1 MAEAIVNARAGDRW
15 RASSA
20 GTRPAG
26 FVHPL
31 ALRALLEVGIIAAGL
46 RSKPVDEF
54 RDAELDIVV
63 TVCDQASEE
72 CPLWLGKGRKL
83 HRGFPDPSLA
93 RGNEAEVMAVFRSVR
108 DSMEKQILALLKENE
123 VDTG

>member
-1 MAEAIVNARAGDRW
+1 MNARAGDEW
-15 RASSA
+15 RAFSA

-31 ALRALLEVGIIAAGL
+31 ALRALLEVGISAAGL
-46 RSKPVDEF
+46 RSKSVDEF
-54 RDAELDIVV
+54 RDADLDLVV

-72 CPLWLGKGRKL
+72 CPLWLGKGRKI
-83 HRGFPDPSLA
+83 HRGFSDPSKT
-93 RGNEAEVMAVFRSVR
+93 RGNEAEVMAAFRSVL
-108 DSMEKQILALLKENE
+108 DSMEQQILALLKESE